1 MSKIEFSVIVKLI
14 LSKDPID
21 TRLGIGLVN
30 QSKFSTIDRF
40 FIYKQVKENHSVFSF
55 NFKGGFL
62 GFQVK
67 Q

>member
-14 LSKDPID
+14 LSEDPID

-40 FIYKQVKENHSVFSF
+40 FVYKQVKENHSTFSF